1 MAQATAVDRQKLT
14 RRPIRPSHRRV
25 FPKGGSTQDITRQL
39 AFAALSFVV
48 VGLIGTAGYHVLGSG
63 HWSYE
68 DCLYMTLITL
78 STVGYGEVLTGMDQ
92 VPGAR
97 AWTVLLI
104 VLGSGSLV
112 FFVSSLTAFIVDSD
126 LRGVLRL
133 KRMQKSIDSLKDH
146 IIVVGIGATGIHVA
160 TELHLTK
167 VPFVVIDTDEE
178 RLRHHALE
186 TLPGM
191 LYVHGDA
198 TDDHVLHQAGI
209 ERAKGLAAT
218 LPDDKDNV
226 FVTVTARALS
236 SNLRIV
242 AKMTADSAEPKL
254 RRAGANG
261 IVSPSLIGGMRLVS
275 EIIRPSVVRFLDVML
290 REREETLRFEEVA
303 IPEKSSL
310 NGARLDQTDIRQQT
324 KALVLAVHN
333 ADGSYTYNPEANFV
347 LGPGMKLLVL
357 GEVNDIVT
365 LRAGVESGKIGRA
378 R

>member
-1 MAQATAVDRQKLT
+1 MFR
-14 RRPIRPSHRRV
+14 
-25 FPKGGSTQDITRQL
+25 KGGSTQDITRQL

-63 HWSYE
+63 QWSYG
-68 DCLYMTLITL
+68 DCLYMTMITI
-78 STVGYGEVLTGMDQ
+78 STVGYGEVLTGMDH

-112 FFVSSLTAFIVDSD
+112 FFVSSLTAFIVDGD
-126 LRGVLRL
+126 LRGALRL

-167 VPFVVIDTDEE
+167 VPFVAIDTNEE

-191 LYVHGDA
+191 LYLHGDA

-290 REREETLRFEEVA
+290 REREETLRLEEVA

-324 KALVLAVHN
+324 KPLVLAVQN
-333 ADGSYTYNPEANFV
+333 ADGSYTYNPEASFV
-347 LGPGMKLLVL
+347 LGSGMKLLVL

-378 R
+378 